1 MTVSLDAAAGP
12 PPERRRRRLFRRVVG
27 HRGLLLGGGILL
39 VMLALALLA
48 PLLAPHDPLAQ
59 NLGNRL
65 RLPIW
70 HAWLYDSPK
79 ATAEH
84 LLGTD
89 RLGRDYLSRLI
100 HGSRISILIGL
111 STVLISGLIGTTLG
125 VLAGYRG
132 GRTDMVVSFLIT
144 ARLSLP
150 VILIGLAVSAT
161 FGSSLGVMIVM
172 LGCLLW
178 DRFAVVMRSVTRQ
191 IRDQDYIVAARALG
205 CSTGYILWHEALPNV
220 ANALVVVA
228 TLEMAHAIL
237 LEAALSFLG
246 LGVPPPAPS
255 WGLMLAEARS
265 EMFFHSWLV
274 TLPGGALFLLVLAV
288 NLMGDGIRDLAAA
301 EGRA

>member
-1 MTVSLDAAAGP
+1 MTISTDAAVDP
-12 PPERRRRRLFRRVVG
+12 PPESRRRWPLRRVAG
-27 HRGLLLGGGILL
+27 HRGLLFGGGILL

-100 HGSRISILIGL
+100 HGSRISMLIGL
-111 STVLISGLIGTTLG
+111 STVTISGLIGTTLG
-125 VLAGYRG
+125 VLAGYLG

-161 FGSSLGVMIVM
+161 FGSSLAVMIVM

-205 CSTGYILWHEALPNV
+205 CSTGYILWHEVLPNV

-255 WGLMLAEARS
+255 WGLMLAEARG

-274 TLPGGALFLLVLAV
+274 TLPGAALFLLVLAV
-288 NLMGDGIRDLAAA
+288 NLMGDGIRDLTAA